1 MTKNWKREKP
11 STWTTYEWEHLR
23 CLNNIGYQLKVL
35 NDRLDAIDTSTEQ
48 EVLHHI
54 LNTQA
59 QILYKENERYQ
70 GNMEVYLQQQ
80 PTEQYVGNT
89 QPLKYNSNGEPEY
102 W

>member
-1 MTKNWKREKP
+1 MTNWKKDKP
-11 STWTTYEWEHLR
+11 VTWTELEWEHLR

-35 NDRLDAIDTSTEQ
+35 NDRLDAIDSSTEQ

-59 QILYKENERYQ
+59 QILYKENLKYQ
-70 GNMEVYLQQQ
+70 GNMEAYTAKTGGTYQGNSQ
-80 PTEQYVGNT
+80 PV
-89 QPLKYNSNGEPEY
+89 KYNSAGDPEY

>member
-1 MTKNWKREKP
+1 MTTNWKREKP
-11 STWTTYEWEHLR
+11 ATWTELEWEHLR

-35 NDRLDAIDTSTEQ
+35 NDRLDGVDTSTEQ

-59 QILYKENERYQ
+59 QLLYKENEKYQ
-70 GNMEVYLQQQ
+70 GNMEVYTATEQQQ
-80 PTEQYVGNT
+80 YTGNT
-89 QPLKYNSNGEPEY
+89 QPLKYNSAGEPEY